1 MAMQM
6 DPLAGLSDDA
16 QKVLQLIVRQRVT
29 DGSTLMK
36 HMGIAKRDSAVAA
49 LQDLES
55 RDLIELAGPI
65 TTADELPFSRFG
77 VRPSAKDYVDQALKY
92 LKKK

>member
-1 MAMQM
+1 MQN
-6 DPLAGLSDDA
+6 PLEGLSAEA
-16 QKVLQLIVRQRVT
+16 QEVLKLIVRQRVT
-29 DGSTLMK
+29 DGSTLIS
-36 HMGIAKRDSAVAA
+36 HMGIAKRERAVAA

-77 VRPSAKDYVDQALKY
+77 VRPSPKDYVDQPLKY